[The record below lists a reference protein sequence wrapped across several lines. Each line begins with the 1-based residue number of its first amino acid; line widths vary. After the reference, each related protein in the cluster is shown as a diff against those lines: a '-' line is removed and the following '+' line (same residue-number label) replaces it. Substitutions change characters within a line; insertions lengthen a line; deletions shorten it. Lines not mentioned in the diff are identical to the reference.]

1 MDVILLEKEK
11 MAQAMN
17 FGKYPV
23 LSVDLDNKLNE
34 DDDYAIGCECRVAW
48 DRDDGRYNGMTTKC
62 TLKIVDGK
70 YFLNNPGTIIKACHG
85 VDDFVE
91 DIRRANLPLVH
102 KGQTVAVA
110 HYSKELDIK
119 FVRVMKV
126 SDRIDILRETVATL
140 EDF

>member
-23 LSVDLDNKLNE
+23 LCVDLDNKLNE

-70 YFLNNPGTIIKACHG
+70 
-85 VDDFVE
+85 
-91 DIRRANLPLVH
+91 
-102 KGQTVAVA
+102 
-110 HYSKELDIK
+110 
-119 FVRVMKV
+119 
-126 SDRIDILRETVATL
+126 
-140 EDF
+140 